1 METTWEEKVKKIVC
15 ILLMLAN
22 LAFVSCSKSDGGN
35 EIKIDK
41 PTADAFVSLNGDEIS
56 DFAENYITGA
66 GYAHINKSLGDHYY
80 PEPLVFEWRD
90 TQNTDYTL
98 FISENSDMS
107 NAREYKT
114 DETRIEVGGLIAGI
128 KYYYKVKGG
137 GKESKIYSFTTKR
150 QPRTVKI
157 DGVSNTRDIGGYET
171 ESGFVRQGLVYR
183 GAAPD
188 DITENGKRW
197 FENAGIKT
205 IIDLREATGRKR
217 NLYDLNINYI
227 EIPEKGC
234 ACYIDGDKGIRSPE
248 YLAGL
253 IAAMKAFAVKDN
265 YPIYFHCRIGR
276 DRTGTI
282 AYMLNGLPGVDHYTL
297 TMDYELSCFSVA
309 GCVDYDDKEKQA
321 KNMSGAMDA
330 MYSYFMRYSK
340 YKGSAE
346 ASVKD
351 GIEKFLLDNG
361 VTADEI
367 ANIREIMTEE
377 AVNAG

>member
-66 GYAHINKSLGDHYY
+66 GYAHINK
-80 PEPLVFEWRD
+80 
-90 TQNTDYTL
+90 TL
-98 FISENSDMS
+98 
-107 NAREYKT
+107 
-114 DETRIEVGGLIAGI
+114 
-128 KYYYKVKGG
+128 
-137 GKESKIYSFTTKR
+137 
-150 QPRTVKI
+150 
-157 DGVSNTRDIGGYET
+157 
-171 ESGFVRQGLVYR
+171 
-183 GAAPD
+183 
-188 DITENGKRW
+188 
-197 FENAGIKT
+197 
-205 IIDLREATGRKR
+205 
-217 NLYDLNINYI
+217 
-227 EIPEKGC
+227 
-234 ACYIDGDKGIRSPE
+234 GDKGIRSPE

-265 YPIYFHCRIGR
+265 YPIYFHCQIGR

-282 AYMLNGLPGVDHYTL
+282 AYMLNGLLGVDHYTL

-321 KNMSGAMDA
+321 KNMAGAMDA
-330 MYSYFMRYSK
+330 MYSYFMKYSK

-377 AVNAG
+377 SVNAG